1 MHSLVAGTWSE
12 AKNSITVDFLSRW
25 RRGED
30 LFITLNVPT
39 LTLFTFWYLPNP
51 PTSPRISSK
60 VTLKNIYSRHIVVA
74 EIFQQKF
81 SIILLF
87 WTVPAAMQKFH
98 KHVGLILSK
107 KSNMKTL
114 LTLIVFIW
122 TSQFQYCRSTI
133 EDEGMNKCICLICT
147 FVMLNSL
154 WRSVYLIEKSPFAS
168 KIRSNL
174 HFFSNPYQGL
184 KAETNIPQLLLREG
198 FQ

>member
-60 VTLKNIYSRHIVVA
+60 VTFNNIYSRHIVVA
-74 EIFQQKF
+74 EIFQQRF

-87 WTVPAAMQKFH
+87 WSVPAAIQKVH

-122 TSQFQYCRSTI
+122 TTQFQYCRSMVEQLRMKEWT
-133 EDEGMNKCICLICT
+133 NV
-147 FVMLNSL
+147 FV
-154 WRSVYLIEKSPFAS
+154 
-168 KIRSNL
+168 
-174 HFFSNPYQGL
+174 
-184 KAETNIPQLLLREG
+184 
-198 FQ
+198 